1 MEAASDVE
9 RVREFLDV
17 NNRPSIHANT
27 AQYASLLR
35 PTGLTPIQTR
45 GRRAEV

>member
-27 AQYASLLR
+27 
-35 PTGLTPIQTR
+35 GLTPIQTR